1 MPVFSID
8 RSIIYVIRNIL
19 CFINNIILLFLANN
33 DNLICIVLIIVL
45 LIYSTG
51 RIKKMYEEKKN
62 MKTLSPDECLED
74 AELLKALANP
84 TRLSIVNH
92 LLVDKCN
99 VIAIETSLGVKQ
111 SNVSRHLF
119 VLKSAGIVE
128 GKREGNEIYYEVIN
142 QKVIKL
148 VELLVALK

>member
-1 MPVFSID
+1 
-8 RSIIYVIRNIL
+8 
-19 CFINNIILLFLANN
+19 
-33 DNLICIVLIIVL
+33 
-45 LIYSTG
+45 
-51 RIKKMYEEKKN
+51 
-62 MKTLSPDECLED
+62 MKTLSLDECAED

-92 LLVDKCN
+92 LLVNKWN

>member
-1 MPVFSID
+1 
-8 RSIIYVIRNIL
+8 
-19 CFINNIILLFLANN
+19 
-33 DNLICIVLIIVL
+33 
-45 LIYSTG
+45 
-51 RIKKMYEEKKN
+51 
-62 MKTLSPDECLED
+62 MKTLSLDECLED

-92 LLVDKCN
+92 LLVNKCN
-99 VIAIETSLGVKQ
+99 VITIESSLGVKQ
-111 SNVSRHLF
+111 SNVSRHIF

-148 VELLVALK
+148 LELLVALK

>member
-1 MPVFSID
+1 M
-8 RSIIYVIRNIL
+8 
-19 CFINNIILLFLANN
+19 
-33 DNLICIVLIIVL
+33 
-45 LIYSTG
+45 
-51 RIKKMYEEKKN
+51 KKMYEEN
-62 MKTLSPDECLED
+62 RDMKTLTMDECAEN

-84 TRLSIVNH
+84 TRLSIVN
-92 LLVDKCN
+92 LLLANKCN

-148 VELLVALK
+148 VELLVVLK

>member
-19 CFINNIILLFLANN
+19 CFIDNIILLFLANN

-62 MKTLSPDECLED
+62 MKTLSLDECAED

-92 LLVDKCN
+92 LLVM
-99 VIAIETSLGVKQ
+99 
-111 SNVSRHLF
+111 
-119 VLKSAGIVE
+119 
-128 GKREGNEIYYEVIN
+128 
-142 QKVIKL
+142 
-148 VELLVALK
+148 

>member
-1 MPVFSID
+1 
-8 RSIIYVIRNIL
+8 
-19 CFINNIILLFLANN
+19 
-33 DNLICIVLIIVL
+33 
-45 LIYSTG
+45 
-51 RIKKMYEEKKN
+51 MYEEKKN
-62 MKTLSPDECLED
+62 MKTLSLDECAED

-92 LLVDKCN
+92 LLVNKCN

-128 GKREGNEIYYEVIN
+128 GKREGNRIVQTEINEKNIQWVFSEITATSFRW
-142 QKVIKL
+142 QRMVKCPDDTWETEA
-148 VELLVALK
+148 ELFAVRR

>member
-19 CFINNIILLFLANN
+19 CFIDNIILLFLANN

-62 MKTLSPDECLED
+62 MKCAED

-92 LLVDKCN
+92 LLVNKCN

>member
-19 CFINNIILLFLANN
+19 CFIDNIILLFLANN

-62 MKTLSPDECLED
+62 MKTT
-74 AELLKALANP
+74 AEMLIK
-84 TRLSIVNH
+84 H
-92 LLVDKCN
+92 LIN
-99 VIAIETSLGVKQ
+99 AQ
-111 SNVSRHLF
+111 
-119 VLKSAGIVE
+119 KSAIL
-128 GKREGNEIYYEVIN
+128 KDNA
-142 QKVIKL
+142 KL
-148 VELLVALK
+148 CPNDG

>member
-19 CFINNIILLFLANN
+19 CFIDNIILLFLANN

-74 AELLKALANP
+74 AELLKALGGDCSTTP
-84 TRLSIVNH
+84 IYWLSTFS
-92 LLVDKCN
+92 KP
-99 VIAIETSLGVKQ
+99 LGK
-111 SNVSRHLF
+111 
-119 VLKSAGIVE
+119 
-128 GKREGNEIYYEVIN
+128 EI
-142 QKVIKL
+142 
-148 VELLVALK
+148 